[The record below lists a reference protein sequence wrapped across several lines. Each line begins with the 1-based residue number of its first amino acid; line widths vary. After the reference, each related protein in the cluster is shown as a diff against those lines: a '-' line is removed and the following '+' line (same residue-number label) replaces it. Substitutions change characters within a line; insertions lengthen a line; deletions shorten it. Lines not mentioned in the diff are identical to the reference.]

1 METNKATDRLKI
13 LELVKQNNDI
23 LPTNSSNTITLP
35 EISEE
40 KKTNQI
46 VIETIDSK
54 KDIFDNIEN
63 SNKLVGGG
71 AITSKL
77 SNTLPSSS
85 AANINN
91 NILTTNNKNQT
102 IPGATSS
109 ASVINRLQVSEQSSE
124 NYSNMIKALDLCYI
138 EDDINNSRFALINAI
153 NLCVTVISY
162 ATHANRANQMMIIL
176 DAIIPR
182 YLEYLRSE
190 TEIVKNNSNLQKYIY
205 FFL

>member
-23 LPTNSSNTITLP
+23 LPINTSNTITLP

-162 ATHANRANQMMIIL
+162 ATHASRANQMMIIL

-190 TEIVKNNSNLQKYIY
+190 TEIVKNLQKYIY
-205 FFL
+205 VFL